1 MLSYEKGCEVLM
13 MKVRQQL
20 ITAGFNVRLGGGDN
34 LHEVMRKDVEGAA
47 AVVVAFTRKYKQEP
61 QTFAGNFT
69 SAKTG
74 FVLYFHL
81 SHRPQYKSVRIVGLG
96 KPVLEKDLHLGD
108 PSLMIRVVFV
118 FFFKEF
124 ERNILL
130 SVSYAKR

>member
-74 FVLYFHL
+74 FVLCIL
-81 SHRPQYKSVRIVGLG
+81 SPVSPSSIQERKNSRIRETCSREGFAPWRPQPHDTSSFR
-96 KPVLEKDLHLGD
+96 
-108 PSLMIRVVFV
+108 V
-118 FFFKEF
+118 FF
-124 ERNILL
+124 
-130 SVSYAKR
+130 